1 MTNTGIFSPK
11 DINDLTA
18 YEQWVGMIGQLEL
31 IETQTFSAVNDVQF
45 LDIKE
50 QVYEVHFA
58 ILHNITS
65 TGGNE
70 SIGCQVYEQGTLESG
85 SVYNAGYQNLGADG
99 SYSES
104 KFTNGARWF
113 CTKFGDNGTKT
124 SYNYFYQLGDAAK
137 FSLQTMHSVINHNGV
152 IEGRF
157 GGGNLDQRSRVTGLR
172 FFPTVSATN
181 TMTGTISLYG
191 IRFS

>member
-31 IETQTFSAVNDVQF
+31 IETQTFSAVSDVQF

-58 ILHNITS
+58 TLHNVTS
-65 TGGNE
+65 TGTNE
-70 SIGCQVYEQGTLESG
+70 SIGVQIYEQEVLESG
-85 SVYNAGYQNLGADG
+85 SVYRYGYQNLGANG
-99 SYSES
+99 SYSETS
-104 KFTNGARWF
+104 AGTGSRWF
-113 CTKFGDNGTKT
+113 ATKFNDNGDVKVA
-124 SYNYFYQLGDAAK
+124 YNYFYQLGDSAK
-137 FSLQTMHSVINHNGV
+137 FSHHTIHSMCEHSGV

-157 GGGNLDQRSRVTGLR
+157 GGGAIKQRSRVTGLR
-172 FFPTVSATN
+172 YFGTTGG
-181 TMTGTISLYG
+181 TITGTISLYG